1 MEDVRFTEQSLVAG
15 LVLAPERISEVAGW
29 LSAADFWSPAAGAI
43 YERLVWL
50 SSAGRV
56 DAAALLADLR
66 AEGELRR
73 DGYPLSALMRWFDDT
88 PAPGHPVAYGRLIV
102 EAAAGRQ
109 VVAAGTRLVQVAA
122 RGGPVRCLAA
132 ATAQRALLGATR
144 RRLDALP
151 GVGVDRAP
159 DRPAGQ
165 HMRDVQADA
174 PGEASHAELVTVGSL
189 LMAPH
194 LTPRVGR
201 WLRAEDFADAGCGEL
216 FALIGEMH
224 AAGRPVD
231 LVTVSAQLHARG
243 RLGRAVPSALLTG
256 AVGSVL
262 VATSVGFYG
271 RQVLADA
278 VVRRTSDVGRQL
290 VRGDRQG
297 EPVVAAIGQL
307 NSLEPVGR
315 RLRMAMAATT
325 QPRRTEVTSPGR
337 LRASVLDAS
346 RR

>member
-1 MEDVRFTEQSLVAG
+1 
-15 LVLAPERISEVAGW
+15 
-29 LSAADFWSPAAGAI
+29 
-43 YERLVWL
+43 
-50 SSAGRV
+50 
-56 DAAALLADLR
+56 LLADLR
-66 AEGELRR
+66 ADGELRR
-73 DGYPLSALMRWFDDT
+73 DGYPLSALMRWFDDA
-88 PAPGHPVAYGRLIV
+88 PVPGHPVAYGRLIV

-122 RGGPVRCLAA
+122 RGGPARCLAA

-151 GVGVDRAP
+151 GAGGDRAP

-165 HMRDVQADA
+165 HMRGEPTGA

-189 LMAPH
+189 LMAAH

-201 WLRAEDFADAGCGEL
+201 WLQAEDFAHPGCGEL
-216 FALIGEMH
+216 FAVIGGMH
-224 AAGRPVD
+224 AAGWPVD
-231 LVTVSAQLHARG
+231 RVTVTAQLRARG
-243 RLGRAVPSALLTG
+243 QLGRAVPAALLTR
-256 AVGSVL
+256 ALGSVP

-278 VVRRTSDVGRQL
+278 VVRRTSDVGHRL
-290 VRGDRQG
+290 ARLGGDRPG
-297 EPVVAAIGQL
+297 GPSEPVVAAIGQL

-337 LRASVLDAS
+337 VRASVLDAS